1 MNILKLKSTLF
12 SLIAIA
18 MLTVL
23 ITSCEKETLTP
34 IDEALMVEEKTSA
47 LTTDL
52 SEDINLRS
60 FFDKQCFVKL
70 CYSSYLKRCGEQA
83 GINYWLGVLGNANIP
98 SPDEITNVVM
108 GFITSAEA
116 SNKWE
121 NNYANYLAA
130 RGLNRSHISKRIYIA
145 YRGLLL
151 RQPDV
156 NGGIYW
162 TNIQRSQGL
171 RTAVFNIGS
180 SQEFRNRLNNIQ
192 TECAA
197 YNANCN

>member
-12 SLIAIA
+12 SLMAIT
-18 MLTVL
+18 MLTAL
-23 ITSCEKETLTP
+23 MTSCEKEPITP
-34 IDEALMVEEKTSA
+34 TEETLMVEEKTPPV
-47 LTTDL
+47 TTNL
-52 SEDINLRS
+52 SEDVNLRS
-60 FFDKQCFVKL
+60 FNKPCFVKL

-83 GINYWLGVLGNANIP
+83 GINYWLGVLGNAYFP
-98 SPDEITNVVM
+98 SPDKITDVAM
-108 GFITSAEA
+108 GFITSQEA

-121 NNYANYLAA
+121 NNYASYLAA

-156 NGGIYW
+156 SGGIYW
-162 TNIQRSQGL
+162 TNIQRSEGL
-171 RTAVFNIGS
+171 RAAVFNIGS

-192 TECAA
+192 AECNA